1 MLVSV
6 DLAGE
11 LETALSFLE
20 QQFRKRGIAV
30 DRRFEPVPVIRGD
43 RDRLQQLFLNL
54 FVNAEDAMPDGG
66 ELRVTVRIGEPGK
79 VEIRIADTGVGIP
92 EESLE
97 SIFEPFFTTKDRG
110 KGTGLGLLVSK
121 GIVVDHG
128 GAISVSSEAGK
139 GTEFRILLPAA
150 DASC

>member
-1 MLVSV
+1 
-6 DLAGE
+6 
-11 LETALSFLE
+11 
-20 QQFRKRGIAV
+20 
-30 DRRFEPVPVIRGD
+30 
-43 RDRLQQLFLNL
+43 
-54 FVNAEDAMPDGG
+54 VNAEDAMPDGG
-66 ELRVTVRIGEPGK
+66 ELRVTLRAGEPGNA
-79 VEIRIADTGVGIP
+79 EIRIADTGMGIP

-128 GAISVSSEAGK
+128 GAISVSSEVGK